1 MTLLAIALAL
11 TLGEEIKV
19 EVVSVKL
26 APNDERTIRYDGRS
40 VHAIT
45 TLNGQISGPLT
56 DDIRLDSLPKW
67 AEHQAT
73 VKGEDPQ
80 PLTED
85 PARRLLATAIADRF
99 HLKFHRVVEE
109 TSVYALLVDKN
120 GSKLKPSS
128 PDATRDENIFKGI

>member
-67 AEHQAT
+67 VEHQAYDN
-73 VKGEDPQ
+73 GQ
-80 PLTED
+80 S
-85 PARRLLATAIADRF
+85 R
-99 HLKFHRVVEE
+99 
-109 TSVYALLVDKN
+109 
-120 GSKLKPSS
+120 GSKSTHRGSGTPIVGNGNSRSVPPQIPSRGGGDLRLCFAGRQQRLEIEAKF
-128 PDATRDENIFKGI
+128 PGRRP